1 MISQFKFVYTD
12 SSMTDQTSSQTT
24 SDEEVQDA
32 EVVETPTHS
41 TSSNLEERL
50 SIEQMIKNYMSD
62 ISRIREKLK
71 TQKDMFKSS
80 FESDKEFSDV
90 DTEHKAIAR
99 KKTVAKQRIIKT
111 DAVSAVSMKIKEIQE
126 EMKETQQ
133 ALSDY
138 LNRYIQVSDS
148 TEFMGPDGEVHQ
160 IVRTAKLVKKK

>member
-1 MISQFKFVYTD
+1 
-12 SSMTDQTSSQTT
+12 
-24 SDEEVQDA
+24 
-32 EVVETPTHS
+32 
-41 TSSNLEERL
+41 
-50 SIEQMIKNYMSD
+50 MSD

-99 KKTVAKQRIIKT
+99 KTVAKQRIIKT

-160 IVRTAKLVKKK
+160 IVRTAKLDKEEVERNYLAFSSER

>member
-1 MISQFKFVYTD
+1 
-12 SSMTDQTSSQTT
+12 MTDQTSSQTN

-80 FESDKEFSDV
+80 FESDKEFSDCLLYTSDAADERSSV
-90 DTEHKAIAR
+90 DLGGR
-99 KKTVAKQRIIKT
+99 RIIK
-111 DAVSAVSMKIKEIQE
+111 
-126 EMKETQQ
+126 
-133 ALSDY
+133 
-138 LNRYIQVSDS
+138 
-148 TEFMGPDGEVHQ
+148 
-160 IVRTAKLVKKK
+160 KKKRLNLRVRATIIKKRAR